1 MRCWTPWPGALA
13 GRVVVARR
21 RSSSSRPVP
30 VAILD
35 SEALSVLANPR
46 ERGAS
51 ARRAQAVL
59 EAIERRGGAARVPA
73 PVLAEV
79 LRTPART
86 AAAGRVLRRARVVP
100 TDRGIAEH
108 AGRLLEGL
116 GLDSCHAVDAFV
128 VATAASL
135 AYAVI
140 LTEDP
145 DDLRSL
151 AAHTPGVAVQ
161 ALP

>member
-1 MRCWTPWPGALA
+1 M
-13 GRVVVARR
+13 
-21 RSSSSRPVP
+21 
-30 VAILD
+30 LD
-35 SEALSVLANPR
+35 AEALSALANPT

-59 EAIERRGGAARVPA
+59 EAIERRGGTARVPA

-79 LRTPART
+79 ART
-86 AAAGRVLRRARVVP
+86 LARSAAAGRVLRRARVVP

-108 AGRLLEGL
+108 AGRLLERL
-116 GLDSCHAVDAFV
+116 RLDSCHAVDAFV

-135 AYAVI
+135 GNAVI
-140 LTEDP
+140 LTGDP
-145 DDLRSL
+145 DDLRAL
-151 AAHTPGVAVQ
+151 AADTRAVIVQ